1 MNKFYAIGIICI
13 TVTIFYGFSSLSYK
27 TNTLIEPDAYCCEGG
42 ECETGPPA
50 KTNCNSKSS
59 AHIWITPWRCEEI
72 TITCREC
79 VYATVVSKTLCK
91 EGGSY
96 KCWDAELGEWYY
108 GWPSK

>member
-1 MNKFYAIGIICI
+1 MNKFFIIGLIFI

-27 TNTLIEPDAYCCEGG
+27 TNTLIDPKALCCEGG

-50 KTNCNSKSS
+50 KTNCNSPSS
-59 AHIWITPWRCEEI
+59 AKIWITPWRCESVI
-72 TITCREC
+72 FTCREC